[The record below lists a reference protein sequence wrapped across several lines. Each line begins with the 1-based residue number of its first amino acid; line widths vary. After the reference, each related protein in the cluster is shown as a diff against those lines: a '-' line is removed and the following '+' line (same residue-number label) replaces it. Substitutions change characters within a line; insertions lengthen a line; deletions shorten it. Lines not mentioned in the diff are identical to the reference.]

1 MLYVSVT
8 GVVIYLRSNNSTDLN
23 PMQNRAWRRALVLL
37 IALFVLAP
45 PVATFLVRPPT
56 DLLARALRSIPAPQP
71 VEIRPR
77 LFVAY
82 GALIAA
88 TTLGILYLYRSR
100 TFVLYWI
107 VSWSMLAASY
117 TLNGRGY
124 ADVRLG
130 SVMIGLSQLL
140 AVWSAALLL
149 LSVNELSKEE
159 PRRWNVPVQAGA
171 ATAAWFLSAPLVLP
185 LSAVLYTG
193 LAASAVLKGWASRC
207 FARLARKTPIIGAFM
222 MSAALGVMSALDSA
236 GAVMTYRLDWAAS
249 YANALLA
256 FSIVTSIF
264 VALGMHLLVFE
275 DITDEIRRTN
285 LALAAANEQVKRLAI
300 TDPLTGCYNRRFFD
314 EIGRREMERHRRY
327 NKPLTIVFVDL
338 NRFKY
343 LNDRFGHDA
352 GDRVLQTVG
361 AMLRRHVRESDCVI
375 RWGGDEF
382 LLLLTCTVA
391 DAEVKAEELK
401 AAFTAESEAEGLPP
415 GTGLSVGVAE
425 VERSAETLVNAIRL
439 ADSKMYCDKLLKR
452 AEM

>member
-1 MLYVSVT
+1 
-8 GVVIYLRSNNSTDLN
+8 
-23 PMQNRAWRRALVLL
+23 MQNRAWQRALLLL

-45 PVATFLVRPPT
+45 PVATFLLRPPT

-88 TTLGILYLYRSR
+88 STLGILYLYRGRS
-100 TFVLYWI
+100 FVLYWI

-124 ADVRLG
+124 VDVRLG

-159 PRRWNVPVQAGA
+159 THGWNVPVQVGA
-171 ATAAWFLSAPLVLP
+171 ASAAWFLAAPLVLP
-185 LSAVLYTG
+185 LPMVLYTG
-193 LAASAVLKGWASRC
+193 LAASAVFKGWASRR

-222 MSAALGVMSALDSA
+222 MSAALGVMSAIDSA
-236 GAVMTYRLDWAAS
+236 GAMMTYRLDWAAS

-256 FSIVTSIF
+256 FTIVTSIF

-285 LALAAANEQVKRLAI
+285 LALAAANEQVRHLAI

-314 EIGRREMERHRRY
+314 EIGRREMDRHRRY
-327 NKPLTIVFVDL
+327 NKPLTVVFVDL

-352 GDRVLQTVG
+352 GDRVLRTVG
-361 AMLRRHVRESDCVI
+361 AMLRRHVRESDYVI

-391 DAEVKAEELK
+391 EAEVKAEELK
-401 AAFTAESEAEGLPP
+401 AAFGLERDAAGLPP
-415 GTGLSVGVAE
+415 GTGLSIGVAE
-425 VERSAETLVNAIRL
+425 VERNAETLVNAIRL
-439 ADSKMYCDKLLKR
+439 ADSKMYSDKLLKR